1 MKRASIRDRLSVGGQ
16 PTEDDLRALRNEGYA
31 AVINLRRDGESSD
44 PFDAAGEGQA
54 ATKAGLKYFH
64 IPVNSTDPKREQVD
78 AVRAAISEARGPVYV
93 H

>member
-1 MKRASIRDRLSVGGQ
+1 MKRASIKEQLSVGGQ
-16 PTEDDLRALRNEGYA
+16 PTEDDLRALTSEGYA

-78 AVRAAISEARGPVYV
+78 AVRAAIREARGPVYV